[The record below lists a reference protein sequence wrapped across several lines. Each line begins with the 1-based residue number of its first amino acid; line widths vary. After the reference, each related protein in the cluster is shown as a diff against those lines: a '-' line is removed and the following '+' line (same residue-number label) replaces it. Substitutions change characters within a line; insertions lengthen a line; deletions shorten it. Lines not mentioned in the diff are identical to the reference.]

1 MHPLLV
7 RQLRKAGLREVPL
20 AEGVVRLLQAVSDV
34 YVAADED
41 RQQLERSIG
50 IASEELFARN
60 RQLEADLEA
69 RKRLE
74 ADLVDA
80 TRQATAAA
88 DAAAA
93 ANSAKSDFLANMSH
107 EIRTP
112 MNGVVGMAA
121 LLLET
126 GLDPTQRDYAQT
138 IKDSG
143 DALLTIIN
151 DILDFSK
158 IEARKVSL
166 ERISFPLRA
175 AVEEVGMIIAVPAH
189 AKGLD
194 VTVDIDRRC
203 PERVVGDPGRFRQI
217 LLNLCGNAVK
227 FTAHGRNRD
236 RTAARDA
243 GDGRHRGALRSARHR
258 HRHSLRTRSPPCS
271 VPLPRSMPPRPRLF
285 GGTGLGLSI
294 VSQLA
299 RMMGGDAGAT
309 SVPGQGSAFWFS
321 CRFENCDEASNPQR
335 VPVLK
340 GVEQRVLIV
349 DDNATTRR
357 VLAGQLATLGV
368 AAESADC
375 ATTALRA
382 LEAGARLQTPFA
394 VALIEH
400 RLAGCDGLR
409 LCRLIRDTPQ
419 VRATR
424 LILLTSSGQRTDSGE
439 FGEIGFTGFL
449 AKPVPLHKLGQCL
462 ALVPGFGSA

>member
-1 MHPLLV
+1 MHALLV
-7 RQLRKAGLREVPL
+7 RQLRKAGLGEVPL
-20 AEGVVRLLQAVSDV
+20 DEGVVRLLQAVSDV
-34 YVAADED
+34 YAAADED

-74 ADLVDA
+74 LDLVEA
-80 TRQATAAA
+80 TRRATAAA

-112 MNGVVGMAA
+112 MNGVIGMAA

-166 ERISFPLRA
+166 ERISFSPRA

-189 AKGLD
+189 AKGLEI
-194 VTVDIDRRC
+194 TVDIDRRC

-227 FTAHGRNRD
+227 FTARGEVAIELRLETQETDVIGVRCEVRD
-236 RTAARDA
+236 TGIGIPAHQIAALFSPFAQVDA
-243 GDGRHRGALRSARHR
+243 S
-258 HRHSLRTRSPPCS
+258 TT
-271 VPLPRSMPPRPRLF
+271 RLF

-299 RMMGGDAGAT
+299 RMMGGDARAT
-309 SVPGQGSAFWFS
+309 SVPGQGSTFWFS
-321 CRFENCDEASNPQR
+321 CRFEAGVQPLDRQR
-335 VPVLK
+335 EPIST

-349 DDNATTRR
+349 DDHPATRR
-357 VLAGQLATLGV
+357 VLEGQLASLGV
-368 AAESADC
+368 ATESADC
-375 ATTALRA
+375 ATAALRA

-394 VALIEH
+394 AALIEH

-409 LCRLIRDTPQ
+409 LSRLIRERARRACDPADFADLIGSADRLRR
-419 VRATR
+419 VRR
-424 LILLTSSGQRTDSGE
+424 DWLCGIPGQ
-439 FGEIGFTGFL
+439 TG
-449 AKPVPLHKLGQCL
+449 AVAQTGSVSV
-462 ALVPGFGSA
+462 ARPGFGSA